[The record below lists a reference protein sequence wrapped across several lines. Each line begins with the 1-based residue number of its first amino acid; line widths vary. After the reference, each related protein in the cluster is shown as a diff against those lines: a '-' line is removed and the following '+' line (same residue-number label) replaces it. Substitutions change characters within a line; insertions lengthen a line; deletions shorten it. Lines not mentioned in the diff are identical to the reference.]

1 MPHPYQTLPEDRFWR
16 TAVAGR
22 DAMEIAGL
30 WKPKHEIRR
39 RTRIVTA
46 GSCFAQHFAKALV
59 ARRYRWLDYEPGPAG
74 LTPEQRK
81 DYHYGTFSFRTG
93 NIYTP
98 KMLYQWLNWAL
109 TDAEPPEDVWEKDG
123 RFYDPFRP
131 GVEPGGFASAEELHA
146 SRRDTLVAVA
156 DAVRGSHVFVFTMGL
171 TEAWANR
178 ATGVEYAVCPGTVA
192 GDFDEDAHVFTNH
205 GFSALMRDMTSALRL
220 MFRANRRLLVLL
232 TVSPVPLT
240 ATASG
245 QHVLTATS
253 HSKSMLRAVASEL
266 TQIQHRVDYFPSYEI
281 ITHPAYRGRFF
292 APNLRSVLPEGVDHV
307 MNQFFRD
314 QATTFDVE
322 TAAPSPTPRASDAAP
337 ADLAASDLAVLD
349 PAASDP
355 PLPEPPVP
363 EPLPAALP
371 EEMPELEL
379 SEAEELRCEEEILA
393 AFAPDQ
399 RHG

>member
-1 MPHPYQTLPEDRFWR
+1 MPHPYETLPADRFWR
-16 TAVAGR
+16 TGVADR
-22 DAMEIAGL
+22 DAMEITGL
-30 WKPKHEIRR
+30 WKPKIEIRR

-59 ARRYRWLDYEPGPAG
+59 ARRYRWLDFEPGPAG

-98 KMLYQWLNWAL
+98 RMLLQWLTWAL
-109 TDAEPPEDVWEKDG
+109 TDAKPPDEVWERDG

-131 GVEPGGFASAEELHA
+131 GVEPGGFASVEELHA

-156 DAVRGSHVFVFTMGL
+156 DAVRGSHVFVFTLGL
-171 TEAWANR
+171 TEAWANK

-192 GDFDEDAHVFTNH
+192 GEFDEAAHVFTNH

-220 MFRANRRLLVLL
+220 MFRANRRLMVLL

-245 QHVLTATS
+245 GHVLTATS

-266 TQIQHRVDYFPSYEI
+266 TLVQHRVDYFPSYEI

-314 QATTFDVE
+314 QAATFDVE
-322 TAAPSPTPRASDAAP
+322 AAVSTPQASDVVSG
-337 ADLAASDLAVLD
+337 DFS
-349 PAASDP
+349 ASDP

-371 EEMPELEL
+371 EEAPEPDLT
-379 SEAEELRCEEEILA
+379 EAEELRCEEEILA

-399 RHG
+399 RNG

>member
-1 MPHPYQTLPEDRFWR
+1 MPHPYETLPDDRFWR
-16 TAVAGR
+16 TAVAER
-22 DAMEIAGL
+22 DALEIAGL
-30 WKPKHEIRR
+30 WKPKWDIRR

-46 GSCFAQHFAKALV
+46 GSCFAQHFSKALV
-59 ARRYRWLDYEPGPAG
+59 ARRYRWLDFEPGPAG
-74 LTPEQRK
+74 LTPDQRK

-98 KMLYQWLNWAL
+98 RMLLQWLTWAL
-109 TDAEPPEDVWEKDG
+109 TDAVPPDEVWEKDG

-131 GVEPGGFASAEELHA
+131 GVEPGGFFSAGEVLA
-146 SRRDTLVAVA
+146 SRRETLAA
-156 DAVRGSHVFVFTMGL
+156 IAAAVRGSHVFVFTMGL
-171 TEAWANR
+171 TEAWQDK

-192 GDFDEDAHVFTNH
+192 GEFDEARHGFVNH
-205 GFSALMRDMTSALRL
+205 GFAAMMADMTAALRL
-220 MFRANRRLLVLL
+220 MFRANRRILCLL

-266 TQIQHRVDYFPSYEI
+266 TQAQARVDYFPSYEI

-307 MNQFFRD
+307 MAQFFRD
-314 QATTFDVE
+314 QASRFGSE
-322 TAAPSPTPRASDAAP
+322 AP
-337 ADLAASDLAVLD
+337 L
-349 PAASDP
+349 P
-355 PLPEPPVP
+355 PLSVAPV
-363 EPLPAALP
+363 AAL
-371 EEMPELEL
+371 EEAQEVEL

-399 RHG
+399 RNG